1 MSDFH
6 QNGVIT
12 DFHNLTRRPVEELER
27 ELCQFAKRRPM
38 GLILPSL
45 FSELETAKAL
55 RRPVQ
60 RPSVSLSDLE
70 VLKGSTSCPS
80 VLLRTNVAY

>member
-12 DFHNLTRRPVEELER
+12 DFHNLTRRPVEALEQ

-45 FSELETAKAL
+45 FLNWKGL
-55 RRPVQ
+55 RCR
-60 RPSVSLSDLE
+60 R
-70 VLKGSTSCPS
+70 
-80 VLLRTNVAY
+80 LLMSW